1 MLDNCLGKVNTGRP
15 LDDVET
21 PTDEDIAELDETL
34 QVLILPWK
42 QLTGQALGT
51 ARTELVEG
59 LGNKYGIHMASNNP
73 EEFLQV
79 ALFNMAWHEVYA
91 EEEPEYPELMGY
103 YDATATPSKGGT
115 GKAKTRAR
123 TKKAKK

>member
-1 MLDNCLGKVNTGRP
+1 M
-15 LDDVET
+15 
-21 PTDEDIAELDETL
+21 
-34 QVLILPWK
+34 LILPWK

-91 EEEPEYPELMGY
+91 EVEPEYPELMGY
-103 YDATATPSKGGT
+103 YDATAKPSKGET
-115 GKAKTRAR
+115 GKATRAR
-123 TKKAKK
+123 KKKAKK